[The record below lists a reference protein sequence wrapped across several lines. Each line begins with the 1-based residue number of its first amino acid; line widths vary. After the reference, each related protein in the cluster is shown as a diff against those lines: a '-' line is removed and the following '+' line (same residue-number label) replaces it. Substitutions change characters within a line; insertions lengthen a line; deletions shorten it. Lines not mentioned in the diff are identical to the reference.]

1 MNKNIVKEIT
11 ARQIRND
18 IPSFASGDTVK
29 VSVRITENGKTRIQ
43 NFEGVVME
51 RRGGGIGETF
61 TVRKMSGAVGVE
73 RTWSLN
79 SPVIASIQ
87 LLKVGKVRRNKIYYL
102 RDLRGKSARIK
113 EVLKKWLKKH
123 LSNQVFYFVYFS
135 FISSF
140 LVVIYYFLFRKKLK
154 CS

>member
-43 NFEGVVME
+43 NFEGIVME

-87 LLKVGKVRRNKIYYL
+87 LLKIGKVRRNKIYYL

-113 EVLKKWLKKH
+113 EVLKK
-123 LSNQVFYFVYFS
+123 
-135 FISSF
+135 
-140 LVVIYYFLFRKKLK
+140 
-154 CS
+154 